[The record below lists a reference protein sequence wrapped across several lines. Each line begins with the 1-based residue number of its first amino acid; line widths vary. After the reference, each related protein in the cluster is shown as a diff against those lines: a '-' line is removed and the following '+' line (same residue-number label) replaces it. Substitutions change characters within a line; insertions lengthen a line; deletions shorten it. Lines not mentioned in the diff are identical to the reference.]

1 MATEVKLPQWAML
14 LTDGMVARWN
24 VNVGDQVKAGDVLCD
39 AEAEKVSES
48 IESPVDGT
56 ILKICVEE
64 GVTIPV
70 LTTICII
77 GEPGETIEE
86 AE

>member
-14 LTDGMVARWN
+14 LLDGIVTKWN
-24 VNVGDQVKAGDVLCD
+24 VKVGDLVKAGDALCD
-39 AEAEKVSES
+39 AEEAKVSAT
-48 IESPVDGT
+48 IESPVDGVV
-56 ILKICVEE
+56 LKICVEE

-77 GEPGETIEE
+77 GNPGEE
-86 AE
+86 A